1 MKLSRLLVALAAC
14 CLGIQSAQADLLVD
28 GDFEASA
35 WTTFNNAF
43 QDVDAPGID
52 PAFEGAQS
60 LKMFGNFFGNPN
72 FSGAFQDI
80 AVDGSN
86 LSVGD
91 LIQLSG
97 YMAHV
102 SGDALGGP
110 NVVSFLEI
118 TFVDIDGAHNGGNPL
133 GEFGFGANKTA
144 DLLST
149 DPTDEWLFRTTAGVF
164 VPVEAEFVRAKAVFI
179 QNDTVTGGAAWV
191 DNMSLDLI
199 TVPEPSSMGVV
210 LVGAVA
216 GLVYRRRREAKA

>member
-1 MKLSRLLVALAAC
+1 MKLSRFLVALAVC
-14 CLGIQSAQADLLVD
+14 CLGFQSAQADLLVD
-28 GDFEASA
+28 GDFELNPGA
-35 WTTFNNAF
+35 WSTFGNAF
-43 QDVDAPGID
+43 QEEMAPGID
-52 PAFEGAQS
+52 APFEGAES
-60 LKMFGNFFGNPN
+60 LKMFGNFSGGQN
-72 FSGAFQDI
+72 FTGAFQDV

-97 YMAHV
+97 YMAHL

-118 TFVDIDGAHNGGNPL
+118 TFVDTDGAHNGGNPL

-144 DLLST
+144 DLLHT

-164 VPVEAEFVRAKAVFI
+164 VPVEAEFVRAKAVFV
-179 QNDTVTGGAAWV
+179 QNDFTGGAAWV
-191 DNMSLDLI
+191 DNVSLNLI
-199 TVPEPSSMGVV
+199 TIPEPSSMGVV

-216 GLVYRRRREAKA
+216 GLVYRRRR